1 MNRIATFECST
12 SQTGY
17 TLSFAYSASVVV
29 NLTVNDLPGDGKQII
44 TQFPVTPE
52 VNGSTVQCFARNI
65 TDSKH
70 IEFTSIAYVY
80 AQGKNCYIS
89 SVDSKNII
97 LIKFIRSTCCS
108 W

>member
-17 TLSFAYSASVVV
+17 TLSFAYTASVVV
-29 NLTVNDLPGDGKQII
+29 NLTVNDLPGGGKQII
-44 TQFPVTPE
+44 TQFSVSPE
-52 VNGSTVQCFARNI
+52 VNGSTVRCLAEDDNGNLLG
-65 TDSKH
+65 S
-70 IEFTSIAYVY
+70 TSLAYVY
-80 AQGKNCYIS
+80 AQGKNCYIPS
-89 SVDSKNII
+89 FDSKNI